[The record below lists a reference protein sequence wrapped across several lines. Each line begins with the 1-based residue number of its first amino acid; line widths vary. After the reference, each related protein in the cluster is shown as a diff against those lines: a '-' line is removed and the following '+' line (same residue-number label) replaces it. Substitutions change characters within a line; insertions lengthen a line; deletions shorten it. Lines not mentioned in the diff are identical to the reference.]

1 MQIRNK
7 RLSLRLSAEEYAR
20 LKGLSESIG
29 LKLEPT
35 VRSLIMG
42 TELKPRPPDVYR
54 ELLREL
60 SAIGN
65 NVNQLAK
72 AANAKGY
79 ANQEDIYKMLENQK
93 ELWLKVKDL

>member
-1 MQIRNK
+1 MQPRNK
-7 RLSLRLSAEEYAR
+7 RLSLRLNAEEYAS
-20 LKGLSESIG
+20 LKQLSESTG
-29 LKLEPT
+29 LKMEPT

-42 TELKPRPPDVYR
+42 VTLKPRPPDEYR

-65 NVNQLAK
+65 NVNQIAK

-79 ANQEDIYKMLENQK
+79 ASKEDVAQITEMQK
-93 ELWLKVKDL
+93 QLWLKVKNF